1 MTSGKSDSKGCLKML
16 ASKGGHKFCRIA
28 GFSLI
33 NCDAM
38 CPLLNTYNYIFGG
51 EAVTQELRCPRPEIA
66 KISVG

>member
-1 MTSGKSDSKGCLKML
+1 ML
-16 ASKGGHKFCRIA
+16 APIGVQKFCRIA

>member
-1 MTSGKSDSKGCLKML
+1 ML
-16 ASKGGHKFCRIA
+16 APKGMHKFWRIA

-33 NCDAM
+33 YCDAM

-51 EAVTQELRCPRPEIA
+51 EAVPQKLRCPRPEIA